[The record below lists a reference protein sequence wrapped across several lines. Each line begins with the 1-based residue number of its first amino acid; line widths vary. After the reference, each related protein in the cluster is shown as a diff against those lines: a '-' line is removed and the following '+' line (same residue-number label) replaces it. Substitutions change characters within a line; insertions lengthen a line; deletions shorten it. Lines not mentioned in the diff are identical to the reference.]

1 MSIVKMKRMKVIALA
16 RERSEL
22 LTRLM
27 RLGCVEIS
35 EPEDLLM
42 DPDWTSLLSRDTSE
56 LGQVRMRTTELG
68 RALDALKKYAQVKG
82 GGLFVQR
89 SAVTEAE
96 LFAPERAEAALKNA
110 EEINAAVDAL
120 GKLQTQAN
128 RLEAQKASLLPWE
141 SLDLPLEIEGT
152 EHVEMVL
159 GTLPGSSALEE
170 VRGALAKAAELSELL
185 PVSADKAQQY
195 VLLLCHKSQW
205 SEALEAL
212 KPYTFTATHFK
223 GLTGTARE
231 NLAALDEQ
239 LSQNAREQEAR
250 LEAIRAHADC
260 AKELEVITDRLAQ
273 DAAKESARERG
284 MTDGTIVFLEGWVP
298 AAKADKAELVL
309 RDFDAAYSFAEPKRY
324 ETPPTLLEN
333 PWWIRPI
340 NMVTEMYSLP
350 AYDSLDPNPLMFP
363 FFVLFYGIMM
373 ADMGYGLL
381 MMITSLVVIKKY
393 KPKGTAANLFGL
405 LGICGIPTF
414 LFGALTGG
422 FFGDFIPQ
430 LLKLINP
437 ASTFDLPHLFT
448 PLNDTLMILVGSM
461 ILGAIQVITGMAINF
476 YKLTKRGQFL
486 DALMDVGSWWLVFAG
501 VGVGVATGM
510 WAVAIAGVAALILTQ
525 GRSAPTLI
533 GKIVGG
539 VSSLYDITGYFGD
552 ILSYSRLMALMLAG
566 SVIAQVF
573 NTLGAIPGNVI
584 FFIIISMAG
593 NTLNFALNIL
603 GCYVHDLRLQCL
615 EYFNKFYEDG
625 GRPFAPLAYDTKYVD
640 VE

>member
-152 EHVEMVL
+152 EHVEMIL

-223 GLTGTARE
+223 GLTGTAQE
-231 NLAALDEQ
+231 NLAALEAQ

-298 AAKADKAELVL
+298 AAKVDKAELVL

-501 VGVGVATGM
+501 VGVGVATGV

>member
-22 LTRLM
+22 LRRLM
-27 RLGCVEIS
+27 SLGCVEIS
-35 EPEDLLM
+35 EPEDLLN
-42 DPDWTSLLSRDTSE
+42 DPDWTELLSRDTSE
-56 LGQVRMRTTELG
+56 LGQVRMRSGELN
-68 RALDALKKYAQVKG
+68 RALEALKRYAEVKG
-82 GGLFVQR
+82 SGLFVQR
-89 SAVTEAE
+89 GKVTEAE
-96 LFAPERAEAALKNA
+96 LFDSDRTQAALQNA
-110 EEINAAVDAL
+110 EEINAAVSAL
-120 GKLQTQAN
+120 DKLKTRAN
-128 RLEAQKASLLPWE
+128 RLEGQKAGLLPWE
-141 SLDLPLEIEGT
+141 SLDLPLETEGT
-152 EHVEMVL
+152 EHVEIVP
-159 GTLPGSSALEE
+159 GTLPVSSTLEE

-195 VLLLCHKSQW
+195 VLLLCHKEQW
-205 SEALEAL
+205 ADALNTL
-212 KPYTFTATHFK
+212 KPYTFTAARFK
-223 GLTGTARE
+223 GTTGTARE
-231 NLAALDEQ
+231 NIASIDAELA
-239 LSQNAREQEAR
+239 QNAKEQEAQ
-250 LEAIRAHADC
+250 LEAIRAHAGC
-260 AKELEVITDRLAQ
+260 ARELEVITDRLAQ
-273 DAAKESARERG
+273 DEAREAARERG
-284 MTDGTIVFLEGWVP
+284 MTDGTIVFMEGWVP
-298 AAKADKAELVL
+298 AARADKAEAVL
-309 RDFDAAYSFAEPKRY
+309 KDFDAAYSFAEPKRY
-324 ETPPTLLEN
+324 ETPPTLLDN
-333 PWWIRPI
+333 PWWLKPI

-350 AYDSLDPNPLMFP
+350 AYNSLDPNPLMFP

-373 ADMGYGLL
+373 ADMGYGLI
-381 MMITSLVVIKKY
+381 MMIVSWTVIHKY
-393 KPKGTAANLFGL
+393 HPKGTAGHLFGL
-405 LGICGIPTF
+405 LGICGVPTF

-461 ILGAIQVITGMAINF
+461 ILGAIHVITGMAINF
-476 YKLTKRGQFL
+476 YKLTKRGQFW
-486 DALMDVGSWWLVFAG
+486 DAVMDVGSWWLVFLGAG
-501 VGVGVATGM
+501 IGAATGM
-510 WAVAIAGVAALILTQ
+510 WAVALAGVAALVLTQ
-525 GRSAPTLI
+525 GRNEPTII

-584 FFIIISMAG
+584 FFIIISLAG

-615 EYFNKFYEDG
+615 EFFNKFYEDG
-625 GRPFAPLAYDTKYVD
+625 GRPFAPLAYNTKYVD